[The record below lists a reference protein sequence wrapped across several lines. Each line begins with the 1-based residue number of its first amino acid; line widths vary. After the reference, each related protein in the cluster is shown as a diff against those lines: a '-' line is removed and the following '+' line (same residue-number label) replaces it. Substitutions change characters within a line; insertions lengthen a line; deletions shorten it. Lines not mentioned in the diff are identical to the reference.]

1 MSRRWTGKSLARHRA
16 DRASVVRVAL
26 EEAGIDPD
34 AHDEL
39 SIVGSDGRWSWELLG
54 RHRVDERIYSAAIAS
69 AICARQRWRA
79 QYQAA
84 KCRVVE
90 VQPSRRGDHHG

>member
-54 RHRVDERIYSAAIAS
+54 RHRVDERTYSAAIAS